1 MDPGVAFHLEIA
13 GVVAL
18 ALLIVAVVVWASGG
32 AWQGA
37 GDVEA
42 GTTGRATVH
51 AVDVESALGDITL
64 MTYEQAVTGKVKEEE
79 RCAMCLSEYGEDGE
93 LVRPCGWCRRAGTS
107 STRGATWTGG
117 SGRAG
122 RARSTAAG
130 SGRSRCRGCHGRN
143 ARRCHCD
150 RHPTSVRVFVAMSDC

>member
-64 MTYEQAVTGKVKEEE
+64 MTYEQAATGKVKEEE

-93 LVRPCGWCRRAGTS
+93 LVRVVPACGHFFHARCDVDRWLRTS
-107 STRGATWTGG
+107 RTCPL
-117 SGRAG
+117 
-122 RARSTAAG
+122 
-130 SGRSRCRGCHGRN
+130 CRGGLWPQPLPGL
-143 ARRCHCD
+143 RRPECPPMPLRPPSH
-150 RHPTSVRVFVAMSDC
+150 